1 MAKTRY
7 SMRTS
12 PLKKY
17 GEYSLMRL
25 WPPPTKPSVMF
36 SHVYSPPPAVT
47 ISYISETRADPPHFQ
62 PSPSMPLAAEDQPVD
77 SIMSQPPTAEET
89 LRMKTKPSTTN
100 GGASPPPPAAKR
112 ARTGKTETKDD
123 QTKTNDD
130 QTKTNDDQTT
140 PPVQVLTSCR
150 REFFSLRP
158 N

>member
-1 MAKTRY
+1 
-7 SMRTS
+7 
-12 PLKKY
+12 
-17 GEYSLMRL
+17 
-25 WPPPTKPSVMF
+25 
-36 SHVYSPPPAVT
+36 
-47 ISYISETRADPPHFQ
+47 
-62 PSPSMPLAAEDQPVD
+62 MPLAAEDQPVD

-123 QTKTNDD
+123 QTKTTDDQTKTNDDQTETNDD

-150 REFFSLRP
+150 RDFFSLR
-158 N
+158 